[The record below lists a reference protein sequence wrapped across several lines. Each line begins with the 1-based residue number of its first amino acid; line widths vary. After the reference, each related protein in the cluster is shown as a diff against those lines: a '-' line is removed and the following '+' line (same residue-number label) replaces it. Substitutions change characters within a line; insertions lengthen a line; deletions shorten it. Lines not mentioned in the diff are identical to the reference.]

1 MISGEA
7 AMRVDSFE
15 PSDNFLTGENQ
26 CKDLLLS
33 WGHGARQQPAGA
45 EGKSESKSMGPGKAQ
60 RIW

>member
-1 MISGEA
+1 
-7 AMRVDSFE
+7 MRVDSFE

-33 WGHGARQQPAGA
+33 WGHGAREQPAGA